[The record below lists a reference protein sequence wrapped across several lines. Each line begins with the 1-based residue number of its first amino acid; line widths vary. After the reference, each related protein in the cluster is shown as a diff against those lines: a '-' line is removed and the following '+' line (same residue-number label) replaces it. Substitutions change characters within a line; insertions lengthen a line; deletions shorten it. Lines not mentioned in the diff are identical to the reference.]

1 MWVNKPTTKY
11 YQNNHQKKKKKTKK
25 TTDVTRQTTE
35 KCLGVSEG
43 KFGG

>member
-1 MWVNKPTTKY
+1 MWENKPTTKY
-11 YQNNHQKKKKKTKK
+11 YQTNHQKKKKQKTK
-25 TTDVTRQTTE
+25 TVRRQTTE

>member
-1 MWVNKPTTKY
+1 MWGNKPTTKY
-11 YQNNHQKKKKKTKK
+11 YQNNHQKKKKK
-25 TTDVTRQTTE
+25 TDVTRQTTE